1 MKHFG
6 FFSLFFGCW
15 LLAGCTADPGAESG
29 PPGENPPAAENPHA
43 VPVEQA
49 LEELQ
54 SVLEE
59 IDAPAEDG
67 AATRSGGIRRV
78 KNVTTVSPEVLNPDG
93 TRSEATADVE
103 ELLYI
108 VNFENEAGYAILGA
122 DDRLEPVYAVV
133 DEGSLTTE
141 DFRYAVTV
149 TPEQAEADGELVFPL
164 QMVAQAAIIGI
175 ENADT
180 DADGGVAPMS
190 DDGRH
195 TGDLGGNVL
204 REEYTPFVVQERIGP
219 LIPVKWGQGYPF
231 NASVTQI
238 NGKCCLAGCTAI
250 AVAQVLVSNYWKYGS
265 VVGSIKGTP
274 IDWTLI
280 RRAIQNPNLL
290 IATEG
295 KPSTLTPEAK
305 AVSML
310 IYAIGVV
317 LNMDYGLDGSS
328 ASVINTRDCLTYVLY
343 KGVSKS
349 TYTSGT
355 ARTMLWDRKKTCIVT
370 GKGKNANGG
379 TDYHAW
385 NLDGWLYRTRNIKTY
400 YRNGTTSE
408 EGPYPQTL
416 VHCNFGWNGASDG
429 YYSSSG
435 VFDLNYGATEKESGD
450 LNGSSKTRYN
460 TNLEIIT
467 YTVMP

>member
-1 MKHFG
+1 MKHFRL
-6 FFSLFFGCW
+6 FSLFFGCW
-15 LLAGCTADPGAESG
+15 LLASCTADPGTEPG
-29 PPGENPPAAENPHA
+29 PFGENPPTAEKPHA

-59 IDAPAEDG
+59 IDIPAEDG
-67 AATRSGGIRRV
+67 AVTRSGGIRRV
-78 KNVTTVSPEVLNPDG
+78 KNVQL
-93 TRSEATADVE
+93 
-103 ELLYI
+103 
-108 VNFENEAGYAILGA
+108 
-122 DDRLEPVYAVV
+122 
-133 DEGSLTTE
+133 
-141 DFRYAVTV
+141 
-149 TPEQAEADGELVFPL
+149 
-164 QMVAQAAIIGI
+164 VAQAAIIGI

-195 TGDLGGNVL
+195 TGDLGGDVL
-204 REEYTPFVVQERIGP
+204 RREYVYVTQEKVGP

-238 NGKCCLAGCTAI
+238 NGKCCWAGCSAI
-250 AVAQVLVSNYWKYGS
+250 AVAQVLVSNYWHYGS

-328 ASVINTRDCLTYVLY
+328 ASLKDSRDGLTYVLY
-343 KGVSKS
+343 KGVNDH
-349 TYTSGT
+349 TYRDSYV
-355 ARTMLWDRKKTCIVT
+355 RTMMLDRKKTTIVRGHSST
-370 GKGKNANGG
+370 GRKLN
-379 TDYHAW
+379 HQW
-385 NLDGWLYRTRNIKTY
+385 NIDGWLYRMRYIKTY
-400 YRNGTTSE
+400 YRNGTTSISSKE
-408 EGPYPQTL
+408 QVPQTL
-416 VHCNFGWNGASDG
+416 IHCNFGWNGLCNG
-429 YYSSSG
+429 YYFSG
-435 VFDLNYGATEKESGD
+435 SFNTTTKPVDQESGIDNVEGTQDGNYTDD
-450 LNGSSKTRYN
+450 LRM
-460 TNLEIIT
+460 IT
-467 YTVMP
+467 YTEIP

>member
-1 MKHFG
+1 MKNMKYL
-6 FFSLFFGCW
+6 S
-15 LLAGCTADPGAESG
+15 LLAILGLLVGCTSDLTTEEVPQ
-29 PPGENPPAAENPHA
+29 PPSVPEQKISHV

-49 LEELQ
+49 LEDLQ
-54 SVLEE
+54 GLLEA

-67 AATRSGGIRRV
+67 AVTRSGGIRRV

-103 ELLYI
+103 DLLYI
-108 VNFENEAGYAILGA
+108 VNFEDEAGS
-122 DDRLEPVYAVV
+122 DDRLEPVSAVV

-141 DFRYAVTV
+141 EFRYAVTI
-149 TPEQAEADGELVFPL
+149 TDEQAQADGKFVFPL
-164 QMVAQAAIIGI
+164 QLVAQAAIIGI

-195 TGDLGGNVL
+195 TGDLGGDVL
-204 REEYTPFVVQERIGP
+204 RREYVYVTQEKVGP

-238 NGKCCLAGCTAI
+238 NGKCCWAGCSAI
-250 AVAQVLVSNYWKYGS
+250 AVAQVLVSNYWHYGS

-328 ASVINTRDCLTYVLY
+328 ASLKDSRDGLTYVLY
-343 KGVSKS
+343 KGVNDH
-349 TYTSGT
+349 TYRDSYV
-355 ARTMLWDRKKTCIVT
+355 RTMMLDRKKTTIVRGHSST
-370 GKGKNANGG
+370 GRKLN
-379 TDYHAW
+379 HQW
-385 NLDGWLYRTRNIKTY
+385 NIDGWLYRMRYIKTY
-400 YRNGTTSE
+400 YRNGTTSISSKE
-408 EGPYPQTL
+408 QVPQTL
-416 VHCNFGWNGASDG
+416 IHCNFGWNGLCNG
-429 YYSSSG
+429 YYFSG
-435 VFDLNYGATEKESGD
+435 SFNTTTKPVDQESGIDNVEGTQDGNYTDD
-450 LNGSSKTRYN
+450 LRM
-460 TNLEIIT
+460 IT
-467 YTVMP
+467 YTEIP

>member
-1 MKHFG
+1 MKHFRL
-6 FFSLFFGCW
+6 FSLFFGCW
-15 LLAGCTADPGAESG
+15 LLASCTADPGTEPG
-29 PPGENPPAAENPHA
+29 PFGENPPTAEKPHA

-59 IDAPAEDG
+59 IDIPAEDG
-67 AATRSGGIRRV
+67 AVTRSGGIRRV

-103 ELLYI
+103 DLLYI

-175 ENADT
+175 ENADI

-219 LIPVKWGQGYPF
+219 LIPVKWGQGAPY
-231 NASVTQI
+231 NV
-238 NGKCCLAGCTAI
+238 CCPLVHGQSPVAGCGAI
-250 AVAQVLVSNYWKYGS
+250 AAAQVMVSNYWNYGYAPK
-265 VVGSIKGTP
+265 SIGKTA

-280 RRAIQNPNLL
+280 RRTILSPKLVSSGINGMPSPEGYAVALL
-290 IATEG
+290 IAAVG
-295 KPSTLTPEAK
+295 IDIDPE
-305 AVSML
+305 
-310 IYAIGVV
+310 
-317 LNMDYGLDGSS
+317 YGLEESMAYAYDLQGFLIRMPSKN
-328 ASVINTRDCLTYVLY
+328 VTYETY
-343 KGVSKS
+343 KNSCVRNMLHDQQKATIMRGVHIEN
-349 TYTSGT
+349 GE
-355 ARTMLWDRKKTCIVT
+355 KK
-370 GKGKNANGG
+370 A
-379 TDYHAW
+379 HFW
-385 NLDGWLYRTRNIKTY
+385 NLDGWLYRTRYIKTY
-400 YRNGTTSE
+400 YRNGTVSQR
-408 EGPYPQTL
+408 GPFGQTL
-416 VHCNFGWNGASDG
+416 VHCNFGWEGVADG
-429 YYSSSG
+429 YYYDG
-435 VFDLNYGATEKESGD
+435 IFDLSKGPVMPEDSDAGTPASRYYKD
-450 LNGSSKTRYN
+450 LS
-460 TNLEIIT
+460 IFT
-467 YTVMP
+467 YTLVL